1 MTYKIDIY
9 KGIATHDYDKYV
21 TPKGKC
27 LSASRR
33 GFLVNRANEVLV
45 DLIKNDAL
53 PKDIVRMG
61 CYIRLLLDSTKK
73 PYDIDFARKELN
85 IDRIE
90 KLRESMKKAKTMR
103 KA

>member
-1 MTYKIDIY
+1 MAYKIDIY
-9 KGIATHDYDKYV
+9 KEIATHDYDKYV

-33 GFLVNRANEVLV
+33 GFLVNRANEVLA

-61 CYIRLLLDSTKK
+61 CYIRLLLNSTKK
-73 PYDIDFARKELN
+73 PFDIEFARKELN
-85 IDRIE
+85 IDCIE
-90 KLRESMKKAKTMR
+90 KMCESMR

>member
-1 MTYKIDIY
+1 MAYKIDIY
-9 KGIATHDYDKYV
+9 KEIATHNYDKYV
-21 TPKGKC
+21 TSKGKC

-61 CYIRLLLDSTKK
+61 CYIKLLLGATKR
-73 PYDIDFARKELN
+73 PYDIEYARKELN
-85 IDRIE
+85 IDAIE
-90 KLRESMKKAKTMR
+90 KMLESMR
-103 KA
+103 KAKS

>member
-1 MTYKIDIY
+1 MSYKIDIY
-9 KGIATHDYDKYV
+9 KEIAAHDYDKYV
-21 TPKGKC
+21 TSKGKC

-61 CYIRLLLDSTKK
+61 CYIKLLLDSTKK
-73 PYDIDFARKELN
+73 PYDVEFARKELN
-85 IDRIE
+85 IDSIE
-90 KLRESMKKAKTMR
+90 KMRESMIKAKTM
-103 KA
+103 

>member
-1 MTYKIDIY
+1 MAYKIDIY
-9 KGIATHDYDKYV
+9 KEIATHDYDKYV
-21 TPKGKC
+21 TSKGKC

-61 CYIRLLLDSTKK
+61 CYIKLLLDSTKK
-73 PYDIDFARKELN
+73 PYDVEFARKELN
-85 IDRIE
+85 IDSIE
-90 KLRESMKKAKTMR
+90 KMRESMR